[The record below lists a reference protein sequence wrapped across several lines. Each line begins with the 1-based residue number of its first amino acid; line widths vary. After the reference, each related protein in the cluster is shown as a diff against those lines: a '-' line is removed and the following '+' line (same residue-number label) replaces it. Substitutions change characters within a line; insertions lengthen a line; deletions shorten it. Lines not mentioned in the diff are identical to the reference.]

1 MLYMKN
7 KNPNLAQQIK
17 SIRQELNELDVK
29 RIHLEHELHV
39 LEKDHDL
46 SLKGVGET
54 IDGTAS
60 VHSKSHHDLKI
71 KLFMSLFKG
80 RTDVFAKRFESQ
92 KTGKSGY
99 QPACENE
106 WVTGLCEKP
115 KVKCANCEHREFTP
129 LSEIVIRDHLLG
141 YVLSDKRQRD
151 FTVGIYALLENET
164 CHFLAVD
171 FDGSNWQTDI
181 SAYLRTC
188 RNYSIPAVM
197 ERSRSGNGGHIW
209 IFFSDPLAA
218 KTARTMASFILTET
232 MEDHP
237 GIGFDSYDRFF
248 PNQDTMPK
256 GGFGNLIALPLQG
269 HPRLNKN
276 SVFID
281 DNMHPFTD
289 QWEFLSTIKKMSS
302 AEVEAI
308 VENARTKGNVLGVR
322 LVNLEDDDEPWTAPP
337 SRRRDLDPIQE
348 ALPSSLTLVLGN
360 QIYIEK
366 SNLPPALINRL
377 IRIAAFQNPEFY
389 KAQAMRLST
398 WNKPRII
405 ACHEEFSKHIGLP
418 RGCLEEVTELLD
430 SLSVTSVIIDERE
443 QGVRLSLKFQ
453 GELYSDQEKS
463 IKSLLPYDTGILSA
477 ATAFGKTVVGIA
489 LLANRN
495 VNTLILV
502 HRKPLMDQWIAALQK
517 FLDINNESIG
527 YIGGG
532 KWSPTGIIDVAMI
545 QSLSRKGEVKDIVG
559 KYGHLIVDE
568 CHHISARSFEIVARQ
583 CKARYV
589 LGLTATA
596 VRKDGHHPII
606 FMNIGPIRFKVGHR
620 KQAAKRPFTHKV
632 VFRNT
637 NLLLPSEL
645 SGKDD
650 LQIHEIYA
658 FIMKNDQRNEMIA
671 DDIVRVAQAGRT
683 SLVLT
688 ERRDHLE
695 ELNLLLSARIDN
707 IVILHGGMGKK
718 QKQALMEKLN
728 ADDTGQVIIATGRY
742 IGEGFDLAKLD
753 TLFLTM
759 PVSWKGVLTQ
769 YAGRLHRLHADK
781 KEVIIYDYVDGN
793 IPMLARMHKRRLS
806 GYRSIGYTSVQS
818 TL

>member
-1 MLYMKN
+1 MNPKN
-7 KNPNLAQQIK
+7 ANVNDQIR
-17 SIRQELNELDVK
+17 SIRQELVELTIK
-29 RIHLEHELHV
+29 QNQLEKELQHLEKNYEVSTSNADNALITV
-39 LEKDHDL
+39 TND
-46 SLKGVGET
+46 
-54 IDGTAS
+54 
-60 VHSKSHHDLKI
+60 SHHDLKI
-71 KLFMSLFKG
+71 ELFMNLFKG
-80 RTDVFAKRFESQ
+80 RSDVFAKRFESL

-106 WVTGLCEKP
+106 WVAQICKKP
-115 KVKCANCEHREFTP
+115 KIKCADCMHREFIP
-129 LSEIVIRDHLLG
+129 ISNIVIRDHLLG
-141 YVLSDKRQRD
+141 YSLEDTRRRN
-151 FTVGIYALLENET
+151 FTVGIYPLLPDET

-171 FDGSNWQTDI
+171 FDGQEWQTDI
-181 SAYLRTC
+181 FAYLSTC
-188 RNYSIPAVM
+188 RKYSIPAVM
-197 ERSRSGNGGHIW
+197 ERSRSGDGGHIW
-209 IFFSDPLAA
+209 IFFSEPISA
-218 KTARTMASFILTET
+218 KTARIMASFILTET
-232 MEDHP
+232 MKRHP
-237 GIGFDSYDRFF
+237 EIGFESYDRFF
-248 PNQDTMPK
+248 PNQDIMPK

-269 HPRLNKN
+269 HPRQNNN
-276 SVFID
+276 SVFIN
-281 DNMHPFTD
+281 DNFLPYPD
-289 QWEFLSTIKKMSS
+289 QWAFLSTIKKMSCS
-302 AEVEAI
+302 DVETLA
-308 VENARTKGNVLGVR
+308 NDATKSGNILGVR
-322 LVNLEDDDEPWTAPP
+322 FVNLDEDEEPWTAPP
-337 SRRRDLDPIQE
+337 SRQKKLDPIQGE
-348 ALPSSLTLVLGN
+348 LPSKLTLVLGN

-366 SNLPPALINRL
+366 TGLPPALINRL

-405 ACHEEFSKHIGLP
+405 SCHEDFSKHIGLP

-430 SLSVTSVIIDERE
+430 SLSISSEIVDERE
-443 QGVRLSLKFQ
+443 QGQELSLKFQ
-453 GELYSDQEKS
+453 GKLYTEQKKS

-477 ATAFGKTVVGIA
+477 ATAFGKTVIGIA

-517 FLDINNESIG
+517 FLDIDNESIG
-527 YIGGG
+527 TIGGG
-532 KWSPTGIIDVAMI
+532 KWKPTGIIDVAMI

-606 FMNIGPIRFKVGHR
+606 FMNIGPVRFKVGHR
-620 KQAAKRPFTHKV
+620 KQAAKRPFSHKV
-632 VFRNT
+632 IFRNT

-650 LQIHEIYA
+650 LPIHEIYA
-658 FIMKNDQRNEMIA
+658 LLVKNDQRNEMIA
-671 DDIVRVAQAGRT
+671 DDIIQATQAGRT
-683 SLVLT
+683 PLVLT
-688 ERRDHLE
+688 ERREHLE
-695 ELNLLLSARIDN
+695 DLNLLLSARIDN
-707 IVILHGGMGKK
+707 VVILHGGMGKQHK
-718 QKQALMEKLN
+718 QSLMDRIN
-728 ADDTGQVIIATGRY
+728 TDSDQQVILATGRY

-769 YAGRLHRLHADK
+769 YAGRLHRLHTDK
-781 KEVIIYDYVDGN
+781 KEVIIYDYVDAN

-806 GYRSIGYTSVQS
+806 GYHSIGYTTQHKEEKP
-818 TL
+818 LDN

>member
-1 MLYMKN
+1 M
-7 KNPNLAQQIK
+7 P
-17 SIRQELNELDVK
+17 
-29 RIHLEHELHV
+29 
-39 LEKDHDL
+39 
-46 SLKGVGET
+46 
-54 IDGTAS
+54 
-60 VHSKSHHDLKI
+60 
-71 KLFMSLFKG
+71 
-80 RTDVFAKRFESQ
+80 
-92 KTGKSGY
+92 
-99 QPACENE
+99 
-106 WVTGLCEKP
+106 
-115 KVKCANCEHREFTP
+115 
-129 LSEIVIRDHLLG
+129 
-141 YVLSDKRQRD
+141 
-151 FTVGIYALLENET
+151 NET

-181 SAYLRTC
+181 LAYLSTC
-188 RNYSIPAVM
+188 RNNPIPVVM

-209 IFFSDPLAA
+209 IFFSEPILA
-218 KTARTMASFILTET
+218 KTARIMASFILTET
-232 MEDHP
+232 MKCHP
-237 GIGFDSYDRFF
+237 GIGFESYDRFF

-269 HPRLNKN
+269 HPRLSNN

-281 DNMHPFTD
+281 DKFIPYPD
-289 QWEFLSTIKKMSS
+289 QWSFLSTITKISRSK
-302 AEVEAI
+302 VEEISQDA
-308 VENARTKGNVLGVR
+308 TQKGNVLGVR
-322 LVNLEDDDEPWTAPP
+322 FVNIDEDEEPWTASP
-337 SRRRDLDPIQE
+337 SRQSKLDPIQGE
-348 ALPSSLTLVLGN
+348 LPSKLTFVLGN
-360 QIYIEK
+360 QIYVEK
-366 SNLPPALINRL
+366 AGLPPAMINRL

-389 KAQAMRLST
+389 KTQAMRLST

-405 ACHEEFSKHIGLP
+405 SCHEDFSKHIGLP

-430 SLSVTSVIIDERE
+430 SLSITPEIIDERE
-443 QGVRLSLKFQ
+443 QGLQLSLKFQ
-453 GELYSDQEKS
+453 GELYLDQKKS
-463 IKSLLPYDTGILSA
+463 IKSLMPYDTGILSA

-489 LLANRN
+489 LLARRN

-517 FLDINNESIG
+517 FLDIDKSSIG
-527 YIGGG
+527 TIGGG
-532 KWSPTGIIDVAMI
+532 KWNPTGIIDVAMI

-583 CKARYV
+583 CKAKYV

-620 KQAAKRPFTHKV
+620 KQAAKRPFAHKV
-632 VFRNT
+632 IFINT

-650 LQIHEIYA
+650 LQIYEIYA

-695 ELNLLLSARIDN
+695 ELNLLLSARINN

-728 ADDTGQVIIATGRY
+728 ADDDGQVIIATGRY

-769 YAGRLHRLHADK
+769 YAGRLHRLHTDK
-781 KEVIIYDYVDGN
+781 KEVIIYDYVDTN
-793 IPMLARMHKRRLS
+793 VQMLARMHQRRLS
-806 GYRSIGYTSVQS
+806 GYRSIGYVSE
-818 TL
+818 

>member
-1 MLYMKN
+1 ME
-7 KNPNLAQQIK
+7 PQITNVIEQIQ
-17 SIRQELNELDVK
+17 SIR
-29 RIHLEHELHV
+29 HELAELAAKRDK
-39 LEKDHDL
+39 LEKELLRLEKNHKV
-46 SLKGVGET
+46 STSET
-54 IDGTAS
+54 DNALNT
-60 VHSKSHHDLKI
+60 VTNDSHHDQKI
-71 KLFMSLFKG
+71 ELFMSLFKG
-80 RTDVFAKRFESQ
+80 RADVFSKRFESQ

-99 QPACENE
+99 QPACDNE
-106 WVTGLCEKP
+106 WVSGTCKKP
-115 KVKCANCEHREFTP
+115 NVKCANCEHREFTP
-129 LSEIVIRDHLLG
+129 LSNTVIRDHLLG
-141 YVLSDKRQRD
+141 YALGDKTKRN
-151 FTVGIYALLENET
+151 FTVGLYPLLQNET
-164 CHFLAVD
+164 CHFLAID

-188 RNYSIPAVM
+188 VEESIPAAM

-209 IFFSDPLAA
+209 IFFA
-218 KTARTMASFILTET
+218 KPVSAKIARIMASFILTET
-232 MEDHP
+232 MERYP
-237 GIGFDSYDRFF
+237 EIGFDSYDRFF

-269 HPRLNKN
+269 HPRQRDN

-281 DNMHPFTD
+281 DDFFPFPD
-289 QWEFLSTIKKMSS
+289 QWAFLSTIEKMSLL
-302 AEVEAI
+302 EVEAI
-308 VENARTKGNVLGVR
+308 VQAATQKGNVLGVR
-322 LVNLEDDDEPWTAPP
+322 FVSLDEDEEPWTAPP
-337 SRRRDLDPIQE
+337 SRQRKLDSIQGE
-348 ALPSSLTLVLGN
+348 LPSNIRLVLGN

-366 SNLPPALINRL
+366 SDLPPALINRL

-405 ACHEEFSKHIGLP
+405 SCHEDFPKHIGLP
-418 RGCLEEVTELLD
+418 RGCLEGITKLLD
-430 SLSVTSVIIDERE
+430 SHSIIPEIVDERE
-443 QGVRLSLKFQ
+443 QGVKLSLKFQ
-453 GELYSDQEKS
+453 GKLYTEQKKA
-463 IKSLLPYDTGILSA
+463 IKSLIQHDTGILSA

-489 LLANRN
+489 LLARRN

-517 FLDINNESIG
+517 FLDIDDTSIG
-527 YIGGG
+527 HIGGG
-532 KWSPTGIIDVAMI
+532 KWKPTGIIDVAMI

-583 CKARYV
+583 CKAKYT
-589 LGLTATA
+589 LGLTATT

-606 FMNIGPIRFKVGHR
+606 FMNIGAIRFKVGHR
-620 KQAAKRPFTHKV
+620 KQAAKRPFSHKV
-632 VFRNT
+632 IFRNT

-650 LQIHEIYA
+650 LPIHKIYSLLV
-658 FIMKNDQRNEMIA
+658 KNDQRNKMIA
-671 DDIVRVAQAGRT
+671 DDIIQATQAGRT
-683 SLVLT
+683 PLVLT

-695 ELNLLLSARIDN
+695 DLNLLLSARINN

-718 QKQALMEKLN
+718 HKQSLMDKIN
-728 ADDTGQVIIATGRY
+728 TDGDRQVILATGRY

-769 YAGRLHRLHADK
+769 YAGRLHRLHTDK
-781 KEVIIYDYVDGN
+781 KEVVIYDYFDAN
-793 IPMLARMHKRRLS
+793 IPMLAKMHKRRLS
-806 GYRSIGYTSVQS
+806 GYRSIGYNFD
-818 TL
+818 